1 MHFMPSKH
9 LCQFLLIKNP
19 DYFQLTIPFDYA
31 SDGTWLAT
39 SFYLKKVLE
48 SASLAGFLSFLS
60 SSQED
65 FMRQVKA
72 KSKQKLPR

>member
-9 LCQFLLIKNP
+9 LCQFILIKNP

-48 SASLAGFLSFLS
+48 SASLAGFLSFFIQQPGRFYEAS
-60 SSQED
+60 
-65 FMRQVKA
+65 
-72 KSKQKLPR
+72 